1 MNRVDGNN
9 NNNNNRRKMHQKN
22 SEFHAI
28 PLYTQ

>member
-1 MNRVDGNN
+1 MNGVDS

-28 PLYTQ
+28 LLYTQ